1 MMNVSQIKNLV
12 DWSKLFGVMEYGENP
27 NAEEIKQIILENLS
41 AGMFVSKALFLFVCA
56 DLKSSYIVN
65 STVDY
70 YLETQSTICLE
81 IMSGVRGHHEKHLFE
96 KLNECIKSAGTRTI
110 SISLLGQL
118 IKKQPSWLP
127 KIVHHPVL
135 MSLFRILKTDN
146 NILNICNGVYTIVI
160 LLPTVPSF
168 IKQHLQDIFEI
179 FSRLVIF
186 HVKPGNVPQVHI
198 LHLNVTLF
206 EMFSRLYG
214 MYPCHFITYL
224 RQCINSYKEDKRI
237 RLLDGIKPM
246 MLQVRLH
253 PSLVTNQKEYE
264 VSMERWKKME
274 PHDVIVE
281 CAKITNL
288 GAIGTNSD
296 SLQNSQNIL
305 TPSFSSNIDNVNSF
319 SSQHHSSVKVS
330 TGNDSMAL
338 YSLTNSQ
345 SAAVINSSN
354 QNGILWNTYK
364 DGPLYNGRNCSS
376 ALTVKKN
383 SDEASPEI
391 INNSGNK
398 NKNFSAQTSINCS
411 QPSTPLKKENIFQFP
426 PSSPDFVPV
435 LDNQSQIEDKLEK
448 PLSKFHNDKA
458 IALQDITDI
467 NDSRDDGFQYPGQ
480 APKCDEIKEMDTVEG
495 LKSDEEVE
503 FINRKTLEEQDF
515 DTANHSGQI
524 TPLSRRNSRFESST
538 PKSVSNYTPQ
548 KTFDND
554 SNFQASIECSIDQND
569 SQSMTRII
577 KNMNRLRFLSQCE
590 PNTLSRRKSCS
601 DLCFVTTI
609 GVDSYDDTQK
619 ARGVSNESGDYR
631 KFSLP
636 ITPNSTDL
644 LSMTKSASN
653 ASGEPCHSQTTSTV
667 SSCQTVSEAQRSFS
681 LKHFEILEN
690 YLLLGSDIHCS
701 TVPLTSSGLT
711 HWTHFGGQ
719 PPPDEIKI
727 LRDQIQLFQYQL
739 VYERYKR
746 EIHAQRNRRLLSKAK
761 DAKALVEQNIAMV
774 SISLLSFLNFLKI
787 WSLKDQLELQEK
799 EVQHLRNQVKQFQN
813 QIKELNCAEN
823 NESNLLLSKLR
834 DLTRENENLKFSNGK
849 LRELLVS
856 HTDEN
861 NKLKEELK
869 HTKGQC
875 FDIKKE
881 IGIMQE
887 HITFNSRLKSQIDT
901 LNQELMLMGELH
913 QRYREKYSHPVS
925 SRETVYKYEMF
936 QEVADKQISCRLN
949 INLSTILEHNKL
961 HFCSEATIQ
970 VHRLHGLEARWM
982 RQQKQIKTC
991 RTFAKAK
998 RKKVTTILRRLSQFI
1013 TLESG
1018 VEPENVESQGS
1029 LKEGVQEKEII
1040 FLAQKAHNAELEKAL
1055 SKKDAVI
1062 AELKQLLERTKVGH
1076 VEKLEAVEMKHVAT
1090 IKVCQD
1096 LQVYVQELNNQL
1108 EIQERSQEEKE
1119 KRDLQKENW
1128 KCKLPSYAVE
1138 AIKYHEENVQELL
1151 DNSQINTSTENLST
1165 NEPNQDGAE
1174 HSVLNSDNDTSIVS
1188 SKDNGEV

>member
-1 MMNVSQIKNLV
+1 
-12 DWSKLFGVMEYGENP
+12 
-27 NAEEIKQIILENLS
+27 
-41 AGMFVSKALFLFVCA
+41 
-56 DLKSSYIVN
+56 
-65 STVDY
+65 
-70 YLETQSTICLE
+70 
-81 IMSGVRGHHEKHLFE
+81 
-96 KLNECIKSAGTRTI
+96 
-110 SISLLGQL
+110 
-118 IKKQPSWLP
+118 
-127 KIVHHPVL
+127 
-135 MSLFRILKTDN
+135 
-146 NILNICNGVYTIVI
+146 
-160 LLPTVPSF
+160 
-168 IKQHLQDIFEI
+168 
-179 FSRLVIF
+179 
-186 HVKPGNVPQVHI
+186 
-198 LHLNVTLF
+198 
-206 EMFSRLYG
+206 
-214 MYPCHFITYL
+214 
-224 RQCINSYKEDKRI
+224 
-237 RLLDGIKPM
+237 
-246 MLQVRLH
+246 
-253 PSLVTNQKEYE
+253 
-264 VSMERWKKME
+264 
-274 PHDVIVE
+274 
-281 CAKITNL
+281 
-288 GAIGTNSD
+288 
-296 SLQNSQNIL
+296 
-305 TPSFSSNIDNVNSF
+305 
-319 SSQHHSSVKVS
+319 
-330 TGNDSMAL
+330 
-338 YSLTNSQ
+338 
-345 SAAVINSSN
+345 
-354 QNGILWNTYK
+354 
-364 DGPLYNGRNCSS
+364 
-376 ALTVKKN
+376 
-383 SDEASPEI
+383 
-391 INNSGNK
+391 
-398 NKNFSAQTSINCS
+398 
-411 QPSTPLKKENIFQFP
+411 
-426 PSSPDFVPV
+426 
-435 LDNQSQIEDKLEK
+435 
-448 PLSKFHNDKA
+448 
-458 IALQDITDI
+458 
-467 NDSRDDGFQYPGQ
+467 
-480 APKCDEIKEMDTVEG
+480 
-495 LKSDEEVE
+495 
-503 FINRKTLEEQDF
+503 
-515 DTANHSGQI
+515 
-524 TPLSRRNSRFESST
+524 
-538 PKSVSNYTPQ
+538 
-548 KTFDND
+548 
-554 SNFQASIECSIDQND
+554 
-569 SQSMTRII
+569 
-577 KNMNRLRFLSQCE
+577 
-590 PNTLSRRKSCS
+590 
-601 DLCFVTTI
+601 
-609 GVDSYDDTQK
+609 
-619 ARGVSNESGDYR
+619 
-631 KFSLP
+631 
-636 ITPNSTDL
+636 
-644 LSMTKSASN
+644 MTKSASN

-761 DAKALVEQNIAMV
+761 DAKALVEQNIAM
-774 SISLLSFLNFLKI
+774 
-787 WSLKDQLELQEK
+787 KDQLELQEK

-936 QEVADKQISCRLN
+936 QEVADKQISCR
-949 INLSTILEHNKL
+949 NLS
-961 HFCSEATIQ
+961 
-970 VHRLHGLEARWM
+970 G
-982 RQQKQIKTC
+982 
-991 RTFAKAK
+991 KAMVG
-998 RKKVTTILRRLSQFI
+998 RSPPLLR
-1013 TLESG
+1013 
-1018 VEPENVESQGS
+1018 

>member
-281 CAKITNL
+281 CAKI
-288 GAIGTNSD
+288 
-296 SLQNSQNIL
+296 
-305 TPSFSSNIDNVNSF
+305 
-319 SSQHHSSVKVS
+319 QHHSSVKVS

-467 NDSRDDGFQYPGQ
+467 NDSRDD
-480 APKCDEIKEMDTVEG
+480 A
-495 LKSDEEVE
+495 DEEVE

-619 ARGVSNESGDYR
+619 ARGVS
-631 KFSLP
+631 
-636 ITPNSTDL
+636 
-644 LSMTKSASN
+644 
-653 ASGEPCHSQTTSTV
+653 V
-667 SSCQTVSEAQRSFS
+667 S
-681 LKHFEILEN
+681 
-690 YLLLGSDIHCS
+690 
-701 TVPLTSSGLT
+701 
-711 HWTHFGGQ
+711 
-719 PPPDEIKI
+719 
-727 LRDQIQLFQYQL
+727 
-739 VYERYKR
+739 
-746 EIHAQRNRRLLSKAK
+746 
-761 DAKALVEQNIAMV
+761 
-774 SISLLSFLNFLKI
+774 
-787 WSLKDQLELQEK
+787 
-799 EVQHLRNQVKQFQN
+799 
-813 QIKELNCAEN
+813 
-823 NESNLLLSKLR
+823 
-834 DLTRENENLKFSNGK
+834 
-849 LRELLVS
+849 
-856 HTDEN
+856 
-861 NKLKEELK
+861 
-869 HTKGQC
+869 
-875 FDIKKE
+875 
-881 IGIMQE
+881 
-887 HITFNSRLKSQIDT
+887 
-901 LNQELMLMGELH
+901 
-913 QRYREKYSHPVS
+913 
-925 SRETVYKYEMF
+925 
-936 QEVADKQISCRLN
+936 
-949 INLSTILEHNKL
+949 
-961 HFCSEATIQ
+961 
-970 VHRLHGLEARWM
+970 
-982 RQQKQIKTC
+982 
-991 RTFAKAK
+991 
-998 RKKVTTILRRLSQFI
+998 
-1013 TLESG
+1013 
-1018 VEPENVESQGS
+1018 
-1029 LKEGVQEKEII
+1029 
-1040 FLAQKAHNAELEKAL
+1040 
-1055 SKKDAVI
+1055 
-1062 AELKQLLERTKVGH
+1062 
-1076 VEKLEAVEMKHVAT
+1076 
-1090 IKVCQD
+1090 
-1096 LQVYVQELNNQL
+1096 
-1108 EIQERSQEEKE
+1108 
-1119 KRDLQKENW
+1119 
-1128 KCKLPSYAVE
+1128 
-1138 AIKYHEENVQELL
+1138 
-1151 DNSQINTSTENLST
+1151 
-1165 NEPNQDGAE
+1165 
-1174 HSVLNSDNDTSIVS
+1174 
-1188 SKDNGEV
+1188 